1 MSEFILGAGATF
13 ENSLLFQL
21 IETNNVRPW
30 VVSRYSEFQEL
41 TNIIEAV
48 TGGTPVKTQ
57 SGARNM
63 KLPYLPQL
71 AAYGV
76 IKTGGRTSL
85 SSTIL
90 KLEWT
95 DSAYDGFIND
105 RLVESSNGTFALVKD
120 HGKGFV
126 VVELVYSASGSTT
139 FQAGDFAAGTQASD
153 VQDVSA
159 GVTGSKQ
166 TVLYVPLEEYNTIGQ
181 QRYSL
186 QLTREDVSRRTV
198 VEINGQ
204 PYWQH
209 ASQALWMKESK
220 NAMNKG
226 IWKSPRINES
236 NKWVSGGVKWQIE
249 NQGGTRETYNGDFT
263 EQVLIDV
270 AKNAREK
277 GLNTEEYLV
286 PCGYNVLAGMNK
298 FVGSKY
304 IQYAGTENTIG
315 GKTIEGI
322 NVDTFKCLGIK
333 FKLMPWSMLNNRAVN
348 PEGNSALT
356 GELKS
361 SYTAV
366 FLDTSPVD
374 TVAYGTQPFVS
385 TYYYGQ
391 DAQYM
396 AIVEGMTDI
405 LGRKAKN
412 PTNTV
417 NACSIELE
425 VNELQQLN
433 DPSRHLLLEISQ

>member
-76 IKTGGRTSL
+76 IKTGGRTSI

-166 TVLYVPLEEYNTIGQ
+166 TVLYVPLEEYNSSAA
-181 QRYSL
+181 YV
-186 QLTREDVSRRTV
+186 LTS
-198 VEINGQ
+198 
-204 PYWQH
+204 
-209 ASQALWMKESK
+209 
-220 NAMNKG
+220 
-226 IWKSPRINES
+226 
-236 NKWVSGGVKWQIE
+236 
-249 NQGGTRETYNGDFT
+249 
-263 EQVLIDV
+263 
-270 AKNAREK
+270 
-277 GLNTEEYLV
+277 
-286 PCGYNVLAGMNK
+286 
-298 FVGSKY
+298 
-304 IQYAGTENTIG
+304 
-315 GKTIEGI
+315 
-322 NVDTFKCLGIK
+322 
-333 FKLMPWSMLNNRAVN
+333 
-348 PEGNSALT
+348 
-356 GELKS
+356 
-361 SYTAV
+361 
-366 FLDTSPVD
+366 
-374 TVAYGTQPFVS
+374 
-385 TYYYGQ
+385 
-391 DAQYM
+391 
-396 AIVEGMTDI
+396 
-405 LGRKAKN
+405 
-412 PTNTV
+412 
-417 NACSIELE
+417 
-425 VNELQQLN
+425 
-433 DPSRHLLLEISQ
+433 